1 MSEDDLDYGSNTNGE
16 LLQYIT
22 QWEAL
27 NAELKE
33 VQDRRAELKK
43 EAKSTGYDI
52 KIMGRIIKDRAR
64 NPDDIANEEAILETY
79 KADIGME

>member
-1 MSEDDLDYGSNTNGE
+1 MSEDNLDYGSNTNGE

-43 EAKSTGYDI
+43 EAKATGYDI

-64 NPDDIANEEAILETY
+64 NPDDVANEEAILETY